1 MKKSYLT
8 QAGLDI
14 LSSNLANG
22 DTVQYWI
29 GYYGLAYLPE
39 DSAVR
44 TTPNPDQTM
53 IVPVDSNGKP
63 LGDVIYNVFQGSMA
77 DTVAEFVEGN
87 TEADQLYK
95 QCLYAE
101 NVESTFRYV
110 LTEDANGNKI
120 NTLVAFEQSDTDP
133 SSYSKKYTYYGVGGT
148 AVGTGSADE
157 NGLPIPAPLYY
168 DGNSNDGDSL
178 SVSADMRFYNEK
190 SGMWAASNAGT
201 RNEAYANTT
210 LKKSI
215 SNFNRYHAPS
225 TSEGYAVAY
234 QPACRN
240 MAMATKLFPI
250 EHYQVVSTANKTALV
265 NDIENGKSTTTLK
278 HKAENDGTKVDTVKY
293 TIRIN
298 LKDYIKAQAKII
310 NNPNAPKTS
319 FKFNRIGIYAVPVSL
334 HAFNVVTADTERCG
348 GNKVQIEIDGDAEP
362 KLFGII
368 DFDTVEM
375 SEDAVGDLQ
384 YNFEVRFKLDS
395 QLVDDTAIYYNL
407 YEDDAITWYKNQLIA
422 NASIAEA
429 VTTLTAEVGYLRNLV
444 ESLGNG
450 GSCSGGSVCG
460 STVPVTQVENRTVPI
475 LSNVVVITEK
485 LTVSDDNSSSPSE
498 LNPLSSKYLEKIDD
512 IFSHGL
518 TPVVAYRI
526 GQGSGIDTPKYN
538 GGIFHYAHLCGIGNC
553 AYMFYDPA
561 YDLQGDGGGSR
572 PSRKGVYIR
581 IRTDWG
587 GTGKILATH
596 YVEEDIDR
604 TLNAQELLVDPNAV
618 GDRQKVYGHGNPG
631 YGDNQSNH

>member
-44 TTPNPDQTM
+44 TTPDPNQTK

-77 DTVAEFVEGN
+77 DTVAAFVEGN
-87 TEADQLYK
+87 TDAGNLYK

-190 SGMWAASNAGT
+190 SGMWGASNAGT
-201 RNEAYANTT
+201 RNEAYATNE

-250 EHYQVVSTANKTALV
+250 EHYQVVSTANKTARANEALV
-265 NDIENGKSTTTLK
+265 NDIENGKSTTTLT

-310 NNPNAPKTS
+310 NNPTAPKTS

-334 HAFNVVTADTERCG
+334 HAFNVVTAESERCG

-395 QLVDDTAIYYNL
+395 QLVDDTAIYYSL
-407 YEDDAITWYKNQLIA
+407 YEDDSITWYKNQLIA

-444 ESLGNG
+444 ESMGNG

-460 STVPVTQVENRTVPI
+460 STVPVTQVETRVQPFI
-475 LSNVVVITEK
+475 SNVVVIREPLK
-485 LTVSDDNSSSPSE
+485 LSYHGTSDPNVDENGHATT
-498 LNPLSSKYLEKIDD
+498 NPLSAKYLEQIDE
-512 IFSHGL
+512 IFSAGL
-518 TPVVAYRI
+518 VPVIAYHL
-526 GQGSGIDTPKYN
+526 GVEEFNPSYSGSIT
-538 GGIFHYAHLCGIGNC
+538 HYAHFCGAGKC
-553 AYMFYDPA
+553 AYMFYDA
-561 YDLQGDGGGSR
+561 AHEVKTVDHVTVDGNVVNGSIR
-572 PSRKGVYIR
+572 IRGVFIR
-581 IRTDWG
+581 IRTATSAGSTPDQP
-587 GTGKILATH
+587 ILA
-596 YVEEDIDR
+596 VAFADGEGE
-604 TLNAQELLVDPNAV
+604 
-618 GDRQKVYGHGNPG
+618 PG
-631 YGDNQSNH
+631 YSSNGNNS

>member
-44 TTPNPDQTM
+44 TTPDPNQTM

-63 LGDVIYNVFQGSMA
+63 LGDAIYNVFQGSMA
-77 DTVAEFVEGN
+77 DTVAEFAEGD
-87 TEADQLYK
+87 TDAGHLYT

-148 AVGTGSADE
+148 AVRTGSADE
-157 NGLPIPAPLYY
+157 KGLPIPAPLYY
-168 DGNSNDGDSL
+168 DGNSNNSNADV
-178 SVSADMRFYNEK
+178 VSADMRFYYAKEGLWN
-190 SGMWAASNAGT
+190 ASNAGT
-201 RNEAYANTT
+201 RSEAYSGGA

-250 EHYQVVSTANKTALV
+250 EHYQVVSTANKKARANDALV

-334 HAFNVVTADTERCG
+334 HAFNVVTAESERCG

-362 KLFGII
+362 KLFGIM

-384 YNFEVRFKLDS
+384 YNFEVHFKLDS
-395 QLVDDTAIYYNL
+395 QLVDDTAIYYSL

-422 NASIAEA
+422 NASIAES

-444 ESLGNG
+444 ESLSNG

-475 LSNVVVITEK
+475 LSNVVVIPEA
-485 LTVSDDNSSSPSE
+485 LTLSADNTSVPMPT
-498 LNPLSSKYLEKIDD
+498 NPLAVKYLSRIDE
-512 IFSHGL
+512 IFSSGL
-518 TPVVAYRI
+518 TPVIAYHLA
-526 GQGSGIDTPKYN
+526 GSDSSPKYN
-538 GGIFHYAHLCGIGNC
+538 GGIYHYAYFCGVGYC

-561 YDLQGDGGGSR
+561 IDLTRASQS
-572 PSRKGVYIR
+572 PSRRGVFIR
-581 IRTDWG
+581 IRTASSPSSDPD
-587 GTGKILATH
+587 KPVLAVH
-596 YVEEDIDR
+596 YD
-604 TLNAQELLVDPNAV
+604 V
-618 GDRQKVYGHGNPG
+618 GEPG
-631 YGDNQSNH
+631 YGTDVSGQ

>member
-44 TTPNPDQTM
+44 TTPDPNQTM
-53 IVPVDSNGKP
+53 LVPVDSNGKP
-63 LGDVIYNVFQGSMA
+63 MGDAIYNVFQGSMA
-77 DTVAEFVEGN
+77 DTVAEFAEGDTDAGN
-87 TEADQLYK
+87 LYK

-157 NGLPIPAPLYY
+157 KGLPIPAPLYY
-168 DGNSNDGDSL
+168 DGNSNNSNADV
-178 SVSADMRFYNEK
+178 VSADMRFYYAKE
-190 SGMWAASNAGT
+190 GLWGASNAGT
-201 RNEAYANTT
+201 RSEAYSGGD

-250 EHYQVVSTANKTALV
+250 EHYQVVSTANKKARANEALV

-334 HAFNVVTADTERCG
+334 HAFNVVTAESERCG

-362 KLFGII
+362 KLFGIM

-384 YNFEVRFKLDS
+384 YNFEVHFKLDS
-395 QLVDDTAIYYNL
+395 QLVDDTAIYYSL

-444 ESLGNG
+444 ESLSNG

-475 LSNVVVITEK
+475 LSNVVVIPEA
-485 LTVSDDNSSSPSE
+485 LTLSADNTSVPMPT
-498 LNPLSSKYLEKIDD
+498 NPLAVKYLSRIDE
-512 IFSHGL
+512 IFSSGL
-518 TPVVAYRI
+518 TPVIAYHLTGRD
-526 GQGSGIDTPKYN
+526 SSPKYS
-538 GGIFHYAHLCGIGNC
+538 GGVYHYAYLCGVGYC

-561 YDLQGDGGGSR
+561 IDLNLASQS
-572 PSRKGVYIR
+572 PSRRGVFIR
-581 IRTDWG
+581 IRTTNGSSGNPD
-587 GTGKILATH
+587 KPVLAVH
-596 YVEEDIDR
+596 YD
-604 TLNAQELLVDPNAV
+604 V
-618 GDRQKVYGHGNPG
+618 GEPG
-631 YGDNQSNH
+631 YGTDLSDQ

>member
-1 MKKSYLT
+1 MKKNYLT

-44 TTPNPDQTM
+44 TTPDPNQTM

-133 SSYSKKYTYYGVGGT
+133 SSYSKKFTYYGVGGT

-168 DGNSNDGDSL
+168 DVNSNNDDKKSFA
-178 SVSADMRFYNEK
+178 VSADMRFYNEK
-190 SGMWAASNAGT
+190 SGMWSASNAGT
-201 RNEAYANTT
+201 RNEAYATKE

-395 QLVDDTAIYYNL
+395 QLVDDTAIYYSL

-460 STVPVTQVENRTVPI
+460 STVPVTQVETRTVPI
-475 LSNVVVITEK
+475 MSNVVVITEA
-485 LTVSDDNSSSPSE
+485 LTLSADNTSVPVST
-498 LNPLSSKYLEKIDD
+498 NPLAVKYLSRIDE
-512 IFSHGL
+512 IFSSGL
-518 TPVVAYRI
+518 TPVIAYHLA
-526 GQGSGIDTPKYN
+526 GVDSSPKYS
-538 GGIFHYAHLCGIGNC
+538 GGVYHYAYLCGVGYC

-561 YDLQGDGGGSR
+561 IDITPAHQS
-572 PSRKGVYIR
+572 PSRRGVFIR
-581 IRTDWG
+581 IRTAT
-587 GTGKILATH
+587 GTTGTPDKPVLAVH
-596 YVEEDIDR
+596 YDIG
-604 TLNAQELLVDPNAV
+604 E
-618 GDRQKVYGHGNPG
+618 PG
-631 YGDNQSNH
+631 YGTDTSNQ